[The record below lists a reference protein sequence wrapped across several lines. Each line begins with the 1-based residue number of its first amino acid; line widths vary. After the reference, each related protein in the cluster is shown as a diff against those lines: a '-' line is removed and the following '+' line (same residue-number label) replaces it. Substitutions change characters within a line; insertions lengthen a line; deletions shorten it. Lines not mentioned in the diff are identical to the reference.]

1 MGALSVIT
9 ENKYVKLGYGLG
21 ALVYGYVTERLWP
34 VYSTGMV
41 VGTLMLIASMHEK
54 QTIADHFFGHK
65 AKVTNEEV
73 EEAQQLM
80 DDELH
85 RAVKR
90 DVYRMPASKFHE
102 EARALQSA

>member
-1 MGALSVIT
+1 MSLSIVT
-9 ENKYVKLGYGLG
+9 QNKYVKLGYGLG
-21 ALVYGYVTERLWP
+21 AMAWGYVTERLWP

-54 QTIADHFFGHK
+54 QTLADHFFGHK
-65 AKVTNEEV
+65 ANVAESEV

-80 DDELH
+80 EDELH

-90 DVYRMPASKFHE
+90 DVYRMPASEFQA
-102 EARALQSA
+102 EARALQTA